1 MLSGIGPRN
10 HLASLGI
17 PLIQDLPVGQ
27 TLYDH
32 ITYVGLAFLINQTV
46 ALSVPTVATEQ
57 HIRNFLDNGKGP
69 FTSLGGVEGIGY
81 IKTELSRELGDYPD
95 VELIFVGGALNS
107 DYGIVSRRTMKI
119 RDDVYNTLY
128 APINNQ
134 HTWTIFPMLLHPKSV
149 GYMKLRSRNPFDYPL
164 FYGNYLTDAE
174 GHDLK
179 TMVAA
184 IRFINRLSKTQAFQK
199 FGSTLNP
206 IPVPGCEGYTF
217 NSDSYWKCAI
227 RSLSITLHHQVATC
241 KMGPPDDPTAVVD
254 NELRVYGVKRL
265 RVADTSVI
273 PYAVT
278 AHTNAPATMV
288 GEKASDLIKQTWYK
302 GR

>member
-32 ITYVGLAFLINQTV
+32 ITYVGLAYLINQTV
-46 ALSVPTVATEQ
+46 ALSVPTVATEEN
-57 HIRNFLDNGKGP
+57 IRNFLDNGKGP

-81 IKTELSRELGDYPD
+81 IKTELSREQGDFPD

-128 APINNQ
+128 APLNNQ

-164 FYGNYLTDAE
+164 FYGNYLTDPE
-174 GHDLK
+174 GHDLN

-184 IRFINRLSKTQAFQK
+184 IRFINRLSKTHAFQK

-217 NSDSYWKCAI
+217 NSDPYWKCAI
-227 RSLSITLHHQVATC
+227 RTLSITLHHQVGTC

>member
-1 MLSGIGPRN
+1 MLSGIGPKD
-10 HLASLGI
+10 HLAYHGI
-17 PLIQDLPVGQ
+17 PLIQDLAVGE

-32 ITYVGLAFLINQTV
+32 ITYVGLAFLVNQTV
-46 ALSVPTVATEQ
+46 ALSVPTVATEKN
-57 HIRNFLDNGKGP
+57 IRDYLDYGKGP

-81 IKTELSRELGDYPD
+81 IKTEFSREQGDFPD

-119 RDDVYNTLY
+119 RDDVYNKLFG
-128 APINNQ
+128 PLHNQ

-149 GYMKLRSRNPFDYPL
+149 GRMRLRSRNPFDYPL
-164 FYGNYLTDAE
+164 FYGNYLSDPE
-174 GHDLK
+174 EQDIN

-184 IRFINRLSKTQAFQK
+184 IRFIIRLSKTDAFQK

-206 IPVPGCEGYTF
+206 IPVPGCESYHF
-217 NSDSYWKCAI
+217 NSDPYWRCAI
-227 RSLSITLHHQVATC
+227 RTLSITLHHQVGTC
-241 KMGPPDDPTAVVD
+241 KMGPANDPTAVVD
-254 NELRVYGVKRL
+254 SELRVYGVKRL